1 MNLEIPRLRMF
12 AGPNGSGKSTI
23 KSVINEELLGIY
35 INPDEIEKEIK
46 EYGFIAFSNYGFET
60 NKDEVLDFFHNSALL
75 KSADLLEEA
84 SYLKYSDDKL
94 IFLNVSINSYFA
106 SVCADFI
113 RQKLLEARKSF
124 TFETVMSSY
133 DKIELLKL
141 AKKFGYRN
149 YLYYVA
155 TSDPVINIS
164 RVKNR
169 VSLEGHNVPEDKIIS
184 RYHRSLGY
192 LKDAVKLTDRAYIFD
207 NSSSQKTWICEITNG
222 KDVDV
227 KVDIVPKWVYIYLLD
242 VKEKNHNVEEFY
254 GTIKSPT
261 NEIDEC
267 LSSSKS
273 D

>member
-23 KSVINEELLGIY
+23 KEIINKELLGIY

-46 EYGFIAFSNYGFET
+46 EFDFIEFSNYGFET
-60 NKDEVLDFFHNSALL
+60 NKGEVLDFFANSTLL
-75 KSADLLEEA
+75 KSVDLLDKV

-94 IFLNVSINSYFA
+94 IFSDVDVNSYFA

-113 RQKLLEARKSF
+113 RKKLLEARKSF

-141 AKKFGYRN
+141 AKKLGYRN

-155 TSDPVINIS
+155 TSDPIINIS

-169 VSLEGHNVPEDKIIS
+169 VALKGHDVPEDKIVS
-184 RYHRSLGY
+184 RYYRSLDY
-192 LKDAVKLTDRAYIFD
+192 LKEAVKLTDRAYIFD
-207 NSSSQKTWICEITNG
+207 NSSRERTWICEITDG
-222 KDVDV
+222 S
-227 KVDIVPKWVYIYLLD
+227 KVDMKVEIIPKWVYKYLL
-242 VKEKNHNVEEFY
+242 EPTYKNNI
-254 GTIKSPT
+254 G
-261 NEIDEC
+261 N
-267 LSSSKS
+267 
-273 D
+273 